1 MSFIHHSYC
10 ANCTNS
16 RMEYVCVLHLRL
28 VKTLR
33 ADAAYTVIS
42 HQLSTVDDRARGVT
56 PEPTLHIF
64 PAEGPR
70 RPTVNHL
77 EAN

>member
-1 MSFIHHSYC
+1 MSFTHHSYC

-16 RMEYVCVLHLRL
+16 QVEYVCVLHLRL

-33 ADAAYTVIS
+33 ADAAYTVSS

-56 PEPTLHIF
+56 PEPTLHVF
-64 PAEGPR
+64 PAAG
-70 RPTVNHL
+70 
-77 EAN
+77 